1 MPRTTV
7 PTDPACWFRE
17 LLGTADDD
25 LERFRLEA
33 LRMTLRYC
41 RDTVP
46 YYREAFAGLPE
57 PEALADL
64 AAYPLLPSA
73 RIAAYR
79 HPVLSEAVGTDFVVC
94 SGGTSTQAFTRT
106 APASTSPKMIHRSFA
121 EYPHLTAFR
130 DWWYPRMGYG
140 YSWDARPG
148 DARYIIMEDEH
159 GIRYIEPRRGPLRM
173 LNFPL
178 YNESHFHVA
187 RDVLTTHGPG
197 DPSLRVSELR
207 GTYRKV
213 RLLTMYALEHGW
225 NLAEEASVRRV
236 VAAGFFT
243 SVRWRA
249 LFKEAFGAELVQ
261 EYGLTEFHQG
271 YANECLHCGAH
282 HFAPI
287 VVEEV
292 VDPRDPARAVG
303 AGEVGRLVL
312 THLYPTALRQ
322 VLVRYDSGDLVQV
335 GDICDVVGAR
345 GYRPVGRLK
354 NTLTVPVPDGEL
366 LLSTGHFIDAVDIPE
381 AAFHV
386 RDLLEHSHVTRFT
399 DYGAPKFNIHLE
411 DDRSGPVV
419 RLDLELKKS
428 LAAGAARR
436 LRDRVEA
443 SLFRSHP
450 EVRNRL
456 EKEEFAVDVQ
466 LHEPGALTQNI
477 PG

>member
-7 PTDPACWFRE
+7 PSDPARWFRE
-17 LLGTADDD
+17 LLDTAGDD

-33 LRMTLRYC
+33 LRVTLRYC

-46 YYREAFAGLPE
+46 HYRDAFSGLPE
-57 PEALADL
+57 PGTLADL
-64 AAYPLLPSA
+64 AVYPLLPSA

-79 HPVLSEAVGTDFVVC
+79 HPVLSDAVETDFTVC

-106 APASTSPKMIHRSFA
+106 AAASTSPKMIHRSFA

-140 YSWDARPG
+140 YAWEARPA

-159 GIRYIEPRRGPLRM
+159 GIRFIEPRRGPLRM

-178 YNESHFHVA
+178 YNESHFAVA

-197 DPSLRVSELR
+197 DPELRVTELR

-213 RLLTMYALEHGW
+213 RLLTMYALEHSW

-249 LFKEAFGAELVQ
+249 LFKEAFGADLVQ

-292 VDPRDPARAVG
+292 VDPEDPGRAVG
-303 AGEVGRLVL
+303 EGEVGRLVL

-335 GDICDVVGAR
+335 GGVCAAVGVR

-354 NTLTVPVPDGEL
+354 NTLRVPVPDGQL

-386 RDLLEHSHVTRFT
+386 RDLLEHSRVTRFG
-399 DYGAPKFNIHLE
+399 DYGAPKFNIDL
-411 DDRSGPVV
+411 DVTGPVPV
-419 RLDLELKKS
+419 VGLDLELKKPLS
-428 LAAGAARR
+428 GGPARA
-436 LRDRVEA
+436 LRDRLES
-443 SLFRSHP
+443 SLFHDRP
-450 EVRNRL
+450 EVRNRF
-456 EKEEFAVDVQ
+456 EKEEFAVDVR
-466 LHEPGALTQNI
+466 LHEPGGLTHNI